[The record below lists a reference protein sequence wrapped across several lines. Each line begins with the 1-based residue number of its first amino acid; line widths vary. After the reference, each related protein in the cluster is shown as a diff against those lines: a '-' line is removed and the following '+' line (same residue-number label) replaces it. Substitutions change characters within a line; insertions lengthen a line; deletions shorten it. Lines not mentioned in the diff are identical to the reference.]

1 MTLGELRDLAAKKLK
16 SYRDDCATV
25 ARWESETAILG
36 GKSDNMGI
44 RGSTTSDPTAN
55 VATRMA
61 EPPTYIKEARD
72 WAAVINSAW
81 TELRQEDA
89 EKELG
94 ERGKAY
100 VMEMCYGLLQPVRKH
115 NEDKLQ
121 EECSISRST
130 LYNWKNECVNVVAH
144 HASGIV

>member
-81 TELRQEDA
+81 AELRQEDA

-94 ERGKAY
+94 GRGKAY
-100 VMEMCYGLLQPVRKH
+100 VMEMCYGLLAPIRKH
-115 NEDKLQ
+115 NEDLLQ
-121 EECSISRST
+121 DECCISRST

>member
-1 MTLGELRDLAAKKLK
+1 MTLCELRDLAAKKLK
-16 SYRDDCATV
+16 SYREDCATV

-44 RGSTTSDPTAN
+44 RGSATSDPTAN

-61 EPPTYIKEARD
+61 EPPSYIKDAQM
-72 WAAVINSAW
+72 WASVINSAW
-81 TELRQEDA
+81 AELRQEDID
-89 EKELG
+89 KELG

-100 VMEMCYGLLQPVRKH
+100 VMEMCYGLLAPIRKR
-115 NEDKLQ
+115 NEELLLV
-121 EECSISRST
+121 ECSMSRST